1 MILEMEYPALNKY
14 QTPFKDLN
22 YTDKEGK
29 LYTWD
34 TCSEEIREEFNDY
47 FFNVPLIRWLVS
59 PDRPYVKDLPR
70 DKEGRA
76 IIDITHPPILTDVDY
91 FRPTA
96 LCYKETG
103 RLTPFRPNRNPN
115 SEYYRWQHEE
125 TRRCWNGYLREE
137 DGAYVSGTMYWYLN
151 YHPIMLSREMNG
163 VEYQVPDMP
172 DFWEGVWWRTYGW
185 WEARMAK
192 ANFAEISS
200 RGKSKSYSLTAELSR
215 IYTIG
220 PFEPPPGQ
228 KVKNARA
235 VIMAG
240 TKEYLIKDG
249 TLNKFEDDIAFLA
262 EHTQY
267 PAKQL
272 QASLKDM
279 TWQRGFIDLDS
290 GTKQGTLN
298 TVLGVAIKE
307 DIEKGRG
314 KRAAII
320 GMEEFGA
327 FPHVDSVYNI
337 ALPSVTDGDKTFG
350 QIILIGTGGTEGNDF
365 SGALNMIY
373 HPKGY
378 GIRSYEN
385 VWDKEGRAKGQS
397 IFCFPAYV
405 NRSGCMDKD
414 GISDVTLALFRI
426 CCERWIKKH
435 NTSDPMQL
443 TRTKAEFPITLQDAI
458 MQREGSY
465 FPAAQL
471 MERLQ
476 EIDNDPNFYDGVY
489 VGDLRQNST
498 GGIEFINAD
507 LTPIRAFPHQ
517 TNKLEGA
524 VEIYEM
530 PQRNSMGVIPT
541 GRYIAGLDPID
552 DDESGTMSLVS
563 VFVMDLWTDR
573 IVCEWTGRL
582 PSADEC
588 YERVRLIVMFYN
600 ARLLYENNKK
610 GVFTYFKTMN
620 CVKYMMETPEIL
632 KDKTTQRET
641 LNNTN
646 YGVNATGVFNQ
657 TARFYIK
664 DWLLKAVNTVRTV
677 DGEDQEVTLHNYNFI
692 KQRALIQELIAWN
705 HDGNFDRVSAMGLLM
720 TARQEAIV
728 TTRGDFGRERGVGQ
742 GYKGNDEFFT
752 KQWENFKRKNHLE

>member
-1 MILEMEYPALNKY
+1 MEMNKY
-14 QTPFKDLN
+14 QTPLEELT
-22 YTDKEGK
+22 YTDKEGR
-29 LYTWD
+29 LYTWEN
-34 TCSEEIREEFNDY
+34 CSEEIREEFNDY

-59 PDRPYVKDLPR
+59 KDRPYVKDLPR
-70 DKEGRA
+70 DEQGRA
-76 IIDITHPPILTDVDY
+76 IVDITHPPILTDVDY

-96 LCYKETG
+96 LHYKETG
-103 RLTPFRPNRNPN
+103 RLTDFRPNRNPN
-115 SEYYRWQHEE
+115 SEYYRWQREE
-125 TRRCWNGYLREE
+125 TRRCWNGYLRKE
-137 DGAYVSGTMYWYLN
+137 DGAFVSGTMYWYLN
-151 YHPIMLSREMNG
+151 YHPIMVSRNVG
-163 VEYQVPDMP
+163 GIDYQIPDMP

-185 WEARMAK
+185 WEARRNK

-200 RGKSKSYSLTAELSR
+200 RGKSKSYSITAELSR

-220 PFEPPPGQ
+220 PFEPPVGQ

-249 TLNKFEDDIAFLA
+249 TLNKFENDIAFLA
-262 EHTQY
+262 EMTQY

-279 TWQRGFIDLDS
+279 TWQRGYIDLDS
-290 GTKQGTLN
+290 GTKQGTMN

-314 KRAAII
+314 KRAAFI

-327 FPHVDSVYNI
+327 FPNVDSVYNV
-337 ALPSVTDGDKTFG
+337 ALPSVTDGDSTFG
-350 QIILIGTGGTEGNDF
+350 QICLVGTGGTEGNDF
-365 SGALNMIY
+365 SGAMNMIY

-378 GIRSYEN
+378 GIKSYEN

-397 IFCFPAYV
+397 IFCYPAYI
-405 NRSGCMDKD
+405 NRTGCMNED

-426 CCERWIKKH
+426 CCERWIVKH

-458 MQREGSY
+458 MQREGAY

-476 EIDNDPNFYDGVY
+476 EIDNDPSFYDGVY
-489 VGDLRQNST
+489 VGDLRQNT
-498 GGIEFINAD
+498 QGKVEFVNCD

-517 TNKLEGA
+517 NNKVEGA

-530 PQRNSMGVIPT
+530 PCTNSTGQIPH

-552 DDESGTMSLVS
+552 DDESSTMSLVS
-563 VFVMDLWTDR
+563 VFIMDLWTDR

-588 YERVRLIVMFYN
+588 YERVRLMVMFYN
-600 ARLLYENNKK
+600 AKLLYENNKK
-610 GVFTYFKTMN
+610 GIFTYFKTMN
-620 CVKYMMETPEIL
+620 CVKYMMETPSIL

-641 LNNTN
+641 LNNTS
-646 YGVNATGVFNQ
+646 YGVNATGIFNQ

-677 DGEDQEVTLHNYNFI
+677 DGEEQEVTLHNYNFL

-705 HDGNFDRVSAMGLLM
+705 YDGNFDRVSALGMLM
-720 TARQEAIV
+720 TARQESIV
-728 TTRGDFGRERGVGQ
+728 TTRGDFGRRREAGEN
-742 GYKGNDEFFT
+742 YKGNDEYFT
-752 KQWENFKRKNHLE
+752 RQWEKFARKNHIEM